1 MRISDWSSDVCSSD
15 LSFAMAGSSTFNGV
29 ADFGGGSDTLTIGGT
44 ARFTGTLANS
54 AGLAVGVSGGTF
66 DVGGAATIAS
76 LDVTDKG
83 VLAVTLD
90 GGAAG
95 TALTVTGHA
104 SFHEDSKLPP
114 KFSSIQEDEGSHIVV
129 PAGSLSRP

>member
-1 MRISDWSSDVCSSD
+1 
-15 LSFAMAGSSTFNGV
+15 MAGSSTFNGV

-90 GGAAG
+90 GGDAG
-95 TALTVTGHA
+95 TAPTVPGGA
-104 SFHEDSKLPP
+104 RFGGDSKPQL
-114 KFSSIQEDEGSHIVV
+114 KFSSPPDAQGAHKD
-129 PAGSLSRP
+129 